1 MWRDRLRSGLEEDTL
16 AQQQGS
22 VEAGLESVGNRGHG
36 GRREVFPSGRAQP
49 FALTLLFSKL
59 SCPRPCSGLSH
70 VILGV
75 VGDSWSWHAPLTEAI
90 PTGWA

>member
-1 MWRDRLRSGLEEDTL
+1 M
-16 AQQQGS
+16 
-22 VEAGLESVGNRGHG
+22 G
-36 GRREVFPSGRAQP
+36 GGGGCREVFPSGRAQP

-75 VGDSWSWHAPLTEAI
+75 VVGFLVLACP
-90 PTGWA
+90 PTPQKPYLQDGRSRAEGPRLRPVTLCRWGAGTTASCT

>member
-1 MWRDRLRSGLEEDTL
+1 M
-16 AQQQGS
+16 
-22 VEAGLESVGNRGHG
+22 EAGLESVGNRGHG
-36 GRREVFPSGRAQP
+36 GCRKVFSSGRAQP

-59 SCPRPCSGLSH
+59 SRPRPCSGLSH

-75 VGDSWSWHAPLTEAI
+75 VGDSWPWHAPLIEAI